1 MLQTLN
7 PTVKYGRYGTPLRWQ
22 YHNNEELS
30 EAVFILT
37 NYWSAPHKNPAP
49 NSQEIALIRNYLIY
63 FVNAPCWLLSN
74 LEIAQFDA
82 LKIAVANI
90 QTLEDI
96 NDWNYCV
103 RSDSFCLRTSM
114 ILVLFWYWLKN

>member
-22 YHNNEELS
+22 NHNNKELS

-49 NSQEIALIRNYLIY
+49 NSQEIALIQNYLIY

-74 LEIAQFDA
+74 LPITEFTQ
-82 LKIAVANI
+82 LKITVAFI
-90 QTLEDI
+90 KTVEDI
-96 NDWNYCV
+96 DDWIDRCW
-103 RSDSFCLRTSM
+103 DIGLDP
-114 ILVLFWYWLKN
+114 L